1 MLDSNQLTLQLAA
14 IGDRHWSGLA
24 CAVCDQPLGAEDSI
38 WQPDG
43 QMRGV
48 CVACLDDA
56 DATLVCARCD
66 GGFPPT
72 APGAT
77 WIDASDADG
86 GDVWV
91 CVACVD
97 DDLAEADADAATVCI
112 VCAAAAGADNAL
124 SCMGCG
130 TPIDGHFDAST
141 LPANVAWVCV
151 ACAPTYGAT
160 RDWALIGSDDGG
172 DDDIPF

>member
-1 MLDSNQLTLQLAA
+1 MMAMTKTPATQAW
-14 IGDRHWSGLA
+14 GV
-24 CAVCDQPLGAEDSI
+24 AV
-38 WQPDG
+38 
-43 QMRGV
+43 
-48 CVACLDDA
+48 A
-56 DATLVCARCD
+56 DAADAALVYARCD

-91 CVACVD
+91 CAACVAD
-97 DDLAEADADAATVCI
+97 DRAAADADAATMRI
-112 VCAAAAGADNAL
+112 VCAAAAAGAADAL

-130 TPIDGHFDAST
+130 TPIDGHFDAGT

-160 RDWALIGSDDGG
+160 REWAPIDSDDGG